1 MKGHSKNAI
10 ANGNGWLPFWFG
22 GKFNKR
28 LIQKRTRQ
36 RRKNEQRFT
45 KA

>member
-1 MKGHSKNAI
+1 MGISKNAQI
-10 ANGNGWLPFWFG
+10 GWLQFWFG

-36 RRKNEQRFT
+36 RELKIRKLMEEPI
-45 KA
+45 